1 MGRTITVSDQLY
13 SALEKQAKRG
23 HEAVEQLTERWLSER
38 LDLARYPELVW
49 REGPGGWRAGI
60 RNTAIDVYTIIGYI
74 RAGYTA
80 QDIADDLLPQLS
92 IAQINAASQYYAEHP
107 DDVDSTLR
115 ESEPTAITERLQ
127 RVLGSDSY
135 GKLVGQ

>member
-1 MGRTITVSDQLY
+1 MGRTITVSEQLY

-23 HEAVEQLTERWLSER
+23 HEAVGQLNER

-60 RNTAIDVYTIIGYI
+60 RNTAIDVCTIIGYI
-74 RAGYTA
+74 QAGYTA

-92 IAQINAASQYYAEHP
+92 KAQINAALQYYAEHP

-115 ESEPTAITERLQ
+115 ESEPAAITERLQ
-127 RVLGSDSY
+127 RVCEG
-135 GKLVGQ
+135 